1 MSYYQR
7 NKQLFQEQAQE
18 HYHDGGGKEKSA
30 RLFSK

>member
-7 NKQLFQEQAQE
+7 NKQIFQEQPQE

-30 RLFSK
+30 RLLSK